1 MQKINFVFPL
11 ILSIAFSCQEEDEV
25 MSNLAQENSL
35 INTELD
41 TSAVDVN
48 ESNDNEFA
56 DYIRTINSISLPV
69 SLSCEVEYLNTFNQ
83 KNIDDSFAPPGGSSP
98 VKIINDKELNLIIYH
113 FAADIYFPILYSYDK
128 DGHMIDSLL
137 LLNGMCNGDPYYNSN
152 CFTQID
158 KKLKFTLVDTVKH
171 FSLINEYEDRILD
184 SITIEKEQYTLN
196 TKGEF
201 ELVNRKI
208 SKVND

>member
-1 MQKINFVFPL
+1 MSKIYLVFL
-11 ILSIAFSCQEEDEV
+11 ITLYITGSCQDKNETV
-25 MSNLAQENSL
+25 YKAAQNNLTG
-35 INTELD
+35 NTELD

-48 ESNDNEFA
+48 ESKDNEFA

-83 KNIDDSFAPPGGSSP
+83 KNIDNSFAPPGGSSP

-128 DGHMIDSLL
+128 GGNMIDSLL

-208 SKVND
+208 SKVKD